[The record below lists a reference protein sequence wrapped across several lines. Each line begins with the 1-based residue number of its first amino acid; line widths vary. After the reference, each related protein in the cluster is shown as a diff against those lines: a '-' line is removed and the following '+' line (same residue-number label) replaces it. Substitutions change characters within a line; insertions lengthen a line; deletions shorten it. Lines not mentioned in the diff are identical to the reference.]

1 MNKPTTEIVAGRPIH
16 IETVEIEPIRVRV
29 LQDGRM
35 DRNNAAKY
43 IGRAVKT
50 LAMWA
55 MEGKGP
61 PVHKIGGRCFYYRDA
76 LDDFIR
82 GQSKAA

>member
-1 MNKPTTEIVAGRPIH
+1 MNKPKTEIVAGRPIH
-16 IETVEIEPIRVRV
+16 IETVEVEPIRVRV
-29 LQDGRM
+29 FQDGRM

-43 IGRAVKT
+43 IGYAVKT

-61 PVHKIGGRCFYYRDA
+61 PVHKSRGGRCFYYRNDLDA
-76 LDDFIR
+76 FIQ
-82 GQSKAA
+82 GKAA

>member
-1 MNKPTTEIVAGRPIH
+1 MPETTTEIVAGRPIH

-61 PVHKIGGRCFYYRDA
+61 PVHKIGGRCFYYRNDLDA
-76 LDDFIR
+76 FIE
-82 GQSKAA
+82 GKAA